1 MMNLETYNKIKK
13 ELGSVVCLIAV
24 SKGQSKQKIMSLYNA
39 GHRDFGENFLQELIE
54 KRCELPDDIRWH
66 FLGNIQSNK
75 LSKIVESS
83 YIIHSISRHKIYEL
97 LINKRANISTKIL
110 LQLKLGLEETKS
122 GFSENEIINI
132 VKNHSNHSS
141 VRIKGIMVISEN
153 NIENTTRKRQF
164 SQAKELFQKIK
175 KINNEIEILSM
186 GMSDD
191 YQAAVSCNSNMV
203 RLGTII
209 FGKRE

>member
-1 MMNLETYNKIKK
+1 
-13 ELGSVVCLIAV
+13 
-24 SKGQSKQKIMSLYNA
+24 
-39 GHRDFGENFLQELIE
+39 
-54 KRCELPDDIRWH
+54 
-66 FLGNIQSNK
+66 
-75 LSKIVESS
+75 
-83 YIIHSISRHKIYEL
+83 
-97 LINKRANISTKIL
+97 
-110 LQLKLGLEETKS
+110 
-122 GFSENEIINI
+122 
-132 VKNHSNHSS
+132 
-141 VRIKGIMVISEN
+141 MVISEN

-164 SQAKELFQKIK
+164 SQAKELFEKIK

>member
-13 ELGSVVCLIAV
+13 ELGSEVCLIAV
-24 SKGQSKQKIMSLYNA
+24 SKGQPKQKIMSLYNA

-54 KRCELPDDIRWH
+54 KRCKLPDDIRWH

-164 SQAKELFQKIK
+164 SQAKELFEKIK